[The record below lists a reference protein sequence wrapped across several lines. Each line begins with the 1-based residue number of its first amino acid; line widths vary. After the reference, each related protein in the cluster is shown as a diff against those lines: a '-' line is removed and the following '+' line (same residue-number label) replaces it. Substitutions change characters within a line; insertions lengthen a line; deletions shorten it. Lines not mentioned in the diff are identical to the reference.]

1 MGGEPLFLV
10 PHRADEG
17 ESPLRRALRRGE
29 VGSGADRDATTL
41 DGAGEDIGKG
51 GREDEVDGD
60 GDEGTG

>member
-1 MGGEPLFLV
+1 MEGESLFLV
-10 PHRADEG
+10 PRLADEG
-17 ESPLRRALRRGE
+17 GSPLRRALRRGE